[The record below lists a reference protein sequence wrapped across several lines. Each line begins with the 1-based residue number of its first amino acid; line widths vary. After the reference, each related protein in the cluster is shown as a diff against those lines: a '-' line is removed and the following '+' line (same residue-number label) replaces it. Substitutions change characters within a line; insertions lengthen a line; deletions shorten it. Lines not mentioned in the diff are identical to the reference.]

1 MCGKEKA
8 MLNIQ
13 SVHKK
18 YGATSVLND
27 VSFQVNPGEVVGL
40 VGENGAGKS
49 TLLHIIAT
57 LQKASSGTL
66 SLDKVPYKGRLK
78 TVRKRIGFVPQEIAI
93 WEDLSVEENM
103 IFFEKLAWKKRSV
116 SALRQLCLEMEL
128 HKWKEKVH
136 TLSGGMKRKLN
147 IAISLIHDPDLLLLD
162 EPTVGIDLKSKQ
174 EIMHYLKKLAKEE
187 GKTIIYT
194 SHDMDEIMNLCDYTY
209 CLGKDAFYE
218 RFLRERGQEV
228 IVLS

>member
-1 MCGKEKA
+1 

-18 YGATSVLND
+18 YGASSVLND
-27 VSFQVNPGEVVGL
+27 ISFQVNPGEIVGL

-66 SLDKVPYKGRLK
+66 SLDKIPYKGRLK

-93 WEDLSVEENM
+93 WEDLTVEENM

-147 IAISLIHDPDLLLLD
+147 IAISLIHDPELLLLD

-209 CLGKDAFYE
+209 CLGQDAFYE
-218 RFLRERGQEV
+218 TFLTERGQEV
-228 IVLS
+228 IALS